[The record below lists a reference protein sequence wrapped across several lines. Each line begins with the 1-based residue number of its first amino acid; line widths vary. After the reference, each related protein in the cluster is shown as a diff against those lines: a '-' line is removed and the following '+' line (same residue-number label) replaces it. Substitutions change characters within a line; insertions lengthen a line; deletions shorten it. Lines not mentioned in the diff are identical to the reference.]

1 MQTGVPDTEVA
12 VEAAVEVDTQ
22 AAAVAAAEVDTGFA
36 AVAAAGV
43 DTEVGVVVGTAAE
56 LASVADTEAQVVVVS
71 VVVVVVAEV
80 VVEVAVPSPHM
91 VCRISGKTDLRLSI
105 AFRNAYST
113 SWLMVIMR

>member
-1 MQTGVPDTEVA
+1 VPDTEVA

-36 AVAAAGV
+36 AVAGVV

-56 LASVADTEAQVVVVS
+56 PASVVDTEAQVVVVS